1 MASYDSAEVPLDISG
16 ERITAGIEAGDEYTA
31 DLESIRDTL
40 DATDNSG
47 TTLGTMVGAQLTM
60 TEAETKYNI
69 RAGIPKKASSS
80 VNAASNDV
88 KKAAG

>member
-1 MASYDSAEVPLDISG
+1 MAYSSTEVPLDISD
-16 ERITAGIEAGDEYTA
+16 ERVAAGIDAGNEYTG

-40 DATDNSG
+40 DAADNSG
-47 TTLGTMVGAQLTM
+47 TTLGTMVGSTLLM

-80 VNAASNDV
+80 VQAASNDV